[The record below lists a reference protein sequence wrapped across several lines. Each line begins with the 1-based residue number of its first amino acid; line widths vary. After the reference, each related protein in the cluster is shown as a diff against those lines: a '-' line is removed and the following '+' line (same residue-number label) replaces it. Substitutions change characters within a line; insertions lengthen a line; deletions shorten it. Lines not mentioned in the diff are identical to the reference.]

1 MATEAEAPYSAQHIV
16 RVEEM
21 GRKTIDDLV
30 REARGRLE
38 RLEPRDALAAQRA
51 GALLIDT
58 RSNDE
63 RSRYGVIP
71 GALHI
76 PRSVLE
82 WRLDPDTDSA
92 FRNPNILGLDQWLV
106 LVCAHGYSTSLA
118 AATLQEIGFDRATD
132 VVGGFMAWKG
142 QGLTVHR
149 APDVDEAAVPGMG
162 APDPERP

>member
-1 MATEAEAPYSAQHIV
+1 
-16 RVEEM
+16 M

-30 REARGRLE
+30 REARSRLE
-38 RLEPRDALAAQRA
+38 RLEPEEALAAQGV

-63 RSRYGVIP
+63 RARYGVIP

-82 WRLDPDTDSA
+82 WRLDPGTDSA
-92 FRNPNILGLDQWLV
+92 FRNPNVLGLDQWLV
-106 LVCAHGYSTSLA
+106 LVCANGYSTSLA

-142 QGLTVHR
+142 QGLPVHP
-149 APDVDEAAVPGMG
+149 APDVDETAVPGMG
-162 APDPERP
+162 AADPGRP

>member
-1 MATEAEAPYSAQHIV
+1 
-16 RVEEM
+16 M

-30 REARGRLE
+30 REARSRLE
-38 RLEPRDALAAQRA
+38 RLEPEEALAAQGA

-63 RSRYGVIP
+63 RARYGVIP

-92 FRNPNILGLDQWLV
+92 YRNPNVLGLDQWLV
-106 LVCAHGYSTSLA
+106 LVCANGYSTILA

-142 QGLTVHR
+142 QGLPVER
-149 APDVDEAAVPGMG
+149 APEVDDAAIPGMG